1 MTRAPRARS
10 FGEVFARVPWCRR
23 PAAGDTR
30 GHRLTA
36 HSPPTKHGIP
46 IIIALAVAAASG
58 CSNEERATDFA
69 REYVRAAAQGNVKRL
84 CAIRTDAA
92 LRGWGGQAACE
103 RRAKGLAIDPPPPRV
118 GPGLRRGLTRK
129 ALAVKPRTAKVVPD
143 DTSITGDRARV
154 VIDFGKAVVEDGHA
168 VGGEILEMDLKS
180 HGDNYKVARLGFA
193 VFPD

>member
-92 LRGWGGQAACE
+92 LRGWGGQAACG
-103 RRAKGLAIDPPPPRV
+103 RRANGLAVDPPPPGV
-118 GPGLRRGLTRK
+118 GPGLRRGLNRK
-129 ALAVKPRTAKVVPD
+129 ALAVKPRTANVVPG
-143 DTSITGDRARV
+143 DTSITGKLPASASPFSPISRWFVRLATRACP
-154 VIDFGKAVVEDGHA
+154 
-168 VGGEILEMDLKS
+168 GGSVRSQPRAPLPAAAKPL
-180 HGDNYKVARLGFA
+180 LT
-193 VFPD
+193 